1 MEMMAIGVDD
11 DGCLNKMLVRDDG
24 LTTAEYAVGTIAV
37 IGLGGLMLRLLT
49 SDWFAGLLRG
59 VFESGFSQVGN

>member
-24 LTTAEYAVGTIAV
+24 LTTAEYAAKICWYCDPDSRRDRSAGMEPGTGSRAMCLSAIC
-37 IGLGGLMLRLLT
+37 RH
-49 SDWFAGLLRG
+49 
-59 VFESGFSQVGN
+59 Q